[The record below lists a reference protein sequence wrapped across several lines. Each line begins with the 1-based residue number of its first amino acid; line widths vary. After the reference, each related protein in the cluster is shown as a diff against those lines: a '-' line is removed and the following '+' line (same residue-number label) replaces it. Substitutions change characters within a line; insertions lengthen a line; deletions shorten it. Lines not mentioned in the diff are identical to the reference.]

1 MNLLFETLGY
11 RLFFPVEGA
20 IYFAI
25 ISAIYFA
32 LPWVKARV
40 FWLLMVSYVF
50 YMYWNPIFIV
60 LIIGSSLVDYLAAR
74 FIANTENIQRRKLY
88 LSLSILVNLGILFY
102 FKYYNFLRENIQF
115 LIDTTGMELTIPAH
129 SWLLPIGI
137 SFYTF
142 QTLSYTID
150 VYRGHQKVEKNFFIF
165 GLYVSFFPQ
174 LIAGPIERTT
184 NLLPQFRKKQNFDY
198 KRVRSGLLLILLGL
212 FKKIVIADR
221 FAVYSD
227 EIFNN
232 PTEYTGMAAIMGMF
246 FFSFQIYCDFS
257 GYTDMAIGAARVL
270 GYRLMENFK
279 GPYFSKSIQEF
290 WRRWH
295 ISLSTWFRDYLYI
308 PLGGNRGGTYQL
320 YRNLI
325 IVFLVTGIW
334 HGANWTF
341 VVWGLF
347 HGFFLIVERIGG
359 LKILKNLPSVVQIFY
374 TFIITSLGW
383 VFFRANS
390 MSDAVLIFQNFMVF
404 DESFFSVN
412 IYDTFVDTVEFK
424 ISMVLMIVIAIIHYW
439 EYKIDIVNNILS
451 KPLLVRWSIY
461 ILLIYSITL
470 LGQYGEAKPF
480 IYFQF

>member
-1 MNLLFETLGY
+1 VNLLFETLGY

-40 FWLLMVSYVF
+40 FWLLLVSYVF

-60 LIIGSSLVDYLAAR
+60 LIVGSSLVDYLAAR
-74 FIANTENIQRRKLY
+74 FIANTENIQRRKLF

-102 FKYYNFLRENIQF
+102 FKYYNFLRENIQY
-115 LIDTTGMELTIPAH
+115 LIDTIGVELTIPDH
-129 SWLLPIGI
+129 TWLLPAGI

-184 NLLPQFRKKQNFDY
+184 NLLPQFRKKQQFDY

-308 PLGGNRGGTYQL
+308 PLGGNRGGTYLL

-341 VVWGLF
+341 IIWGLF
-347 HGFFLIVERIGG
+347 HGFFLIVERLGW
-359 LKILKNLPSVVQIFY
+359 LKILEKLPSIAQVFY
-374 TFIITSLGW
+374 TFFITSIAW

-390 MSDAVLIFQNFMVF
+390 ISDAMLIFQNFTVY
-404 DESFFSVN
+404 DESFFSIN
-412 IYDTFVDTVEFK
+412 IYDTIVDTVEFK

-439 EYKIDIVNNILS
+439 EYKIDIVNTILS
-451 KPLLVRWSIY
+451 KPLLVRWPVY
-461 ILLIYSITL
+461 LLLIYSITL
-470 LGQYGEAKPF
+470 LGHYGETKPF